1 MSQGRLVAWLRRLS
15 LRRRVPLRWLRMR
28 LAWLRWLWLRR
39 LRLLLAMGPLPHLL
53 KGTQYKA
60 PATWAAGATLLALR
74 IDAAPPR
81 PAGDVSGSSAFT

>member
-1 MSQGRLVAWLRRLS
+1 VAWLRRLS

-39 LRLLLAMGPLPHLL
+39 LRLRLAMGPLPHLL

-60 PATWAAGATLLALR
+60 PATWAAGATLLALPTETGAIKHSSNAYR
-74 IDAAPPR
+74 ESIGDAN
-81 PAGDVSGSSAFT
+81 GS